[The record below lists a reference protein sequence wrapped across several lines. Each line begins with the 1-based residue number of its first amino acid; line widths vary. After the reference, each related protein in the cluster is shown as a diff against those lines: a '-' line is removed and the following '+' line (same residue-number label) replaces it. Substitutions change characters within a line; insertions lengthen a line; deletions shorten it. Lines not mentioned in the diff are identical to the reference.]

1 MDKSDERLLGEG
13 GCEVFLEDEKVPLRG
28 SGRGRVGTDRLREQG
43 EAQRYRNMN
52 QPQMFEGVQSSG
64 YLQFEYQ

>member
-1 MDKSDERLLGEG
+1 M
-13 GCEVFLEDEKVPLRG
+13 FLEDEKVPLRG
-28 SGRGRVGTDRLREQG
+28 SGRDRVGTDRLREQS
-43 EAQRYRNMN
+43 EAQRCRNMN